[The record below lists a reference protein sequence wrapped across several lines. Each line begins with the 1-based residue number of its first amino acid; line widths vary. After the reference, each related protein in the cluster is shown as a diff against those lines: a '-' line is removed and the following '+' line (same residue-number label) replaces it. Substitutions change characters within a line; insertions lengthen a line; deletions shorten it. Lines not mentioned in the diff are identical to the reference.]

1 MSGGRAFV
9 YKLRADK
16 INPEA
21 LANGELKL
29 LELDDESKEAL
40 FEVLQDYQKS
50 TGSLLAERILADFDK
65 ASLDFTLV
73 MPRDYANVLEVR
85 DEALAL
91 GLNPDGEETWKRI
104 LEVTNG

>member
-1 MSGGRAFV
+1 
-9 YKLRADK
+9 
-16 INPEA
+16 
-21 LANGELKL
+21 
-29 LELDDESKEAL
+29 
-40 FEVLQDYQKS
+40 
-50 TGSLLAERILADFDK
+50 LADFDK